1 MPEFQKF
8 KDFNIGFKPHPVTED
23 LMVVKDSADIKQSI
37 RNLLMTRRGDRLFQ
51 SGIGTDLIDLL
62 FEQLDFGTSSLIK
75 DEIVRVLSNY
85 EKRIDILS
93 LDVGVNFQD
102 NGYDVDLVYEII
114 GRDDAPVNVE
124 FFLESAR

>member
-1 MPEFQKF
+1 
-8 KDFNIGFKPHPVTED
+8 
-23 LMVVKDSADIKQSI
+23 MVVKDSADIKQSI

-114 GRDDAPVNVE
+114 GRDDVPVNVE

>member
-1 MPEFQKF
+1 M
-8 KDFNIGFKPHPVTED
+8 
-23 LMVVKDSADIKQSI
+23 
-37 RNLLMTRRGDRLFQ
+37 
-51 SGIGTDLIDLL
+51 
-62 FEQLDFGTSSLIK
+62 
-75 DEIVRVLSNY
+75 LSNY

-114 GRDDAPVNVE
+114 GRDDVPVNVE